1 MKIWWWSG
9 GALLLVCAIA
19 PAQGTAITEE
29 RVRETV
35 GWLAADE
42 RRGRDTGSPELVAAG
57 EWIAARFAAAG
68 LQQLQE
74 GSWYHTFPM
83 AGHTID
89 STAVVVKLTRKLRD
103 DTKVFELVADVDVRQ
118 RSAADALAGTD
129 DPCTVALFDDPVL
142 QRLLTARSA
151 RAPIV
156 VEIPTDHPAWLA
168 AAGRH
173 AVLGKVRQ
181 ASRPVF
187 YVRPGLLPA
196 KPSEGDQPTW
206 TVTWSTAAA
215 EAAEV
220 PQHNVLALWPG
231 TDKKDEFV
239 VVSAHYDHIGVG
251 RAVDGDAIHNGAD
264 DNATGTTG
272 VLLLAEALA
281 KLPPCRRSLLFV
293 CFTGEER
300 GLLGSRQFVA
310 APPVPLDKIAVVLN
324 LEMLGRP
331 EAEKAGKA
339 WFTGGGYSDL
349 MRIAEPALAKGG
361 VGLTPFQMADQLF
374 AASDNYPFAEAG
386 VVAHSLS
393 AGSLHSDY
401 HQPSDEVAKL
411 DLPHMTTVLR
421 GLLELTIEL
430 GNRDERPVWSEAG
443 KAKLEGRWAKHR
455 EQKARPV
462 DGESPKPR

>member
-1 MKIWWWSG
+1 
-9 GALLLVCAIA
+9 
-19 PAQGTAITEE
+19 
-29 RVRETV
+29 
-35 GWLAADE
+35 
-42 RRGRDTGSPELVAAG
+42 
-57 EWIAARFAAAG
+57 
-68 LQQLQE
+68 
-74 GSWYHTFPM
+74 M

-281 KLPPCRRSLLFV
+281 KLPPCRR
-293 CFTGEER
+293 
-300 GLLGSRQFVA
+300 
-310 APPVPLDKIAVVLN
+310 
-324 LEMLGRP
+324 
-331 EAEKAGKA
+331 
-339 WFTGGGYSDL
+339 
-349 MRIAEPALAKGG
+349 
-361 VGLTPFQMADQLF
+361 
-374 AASDNYPFAEAG
+374 
-386 VVAHSLS
+386 
-393 AGSLHSDY
+393 
-401 HQPSDEVAKL
+401 
-411 DLPHMTTVLR
+411 
-421 GLLELTIEL
+421 
-430 GNRDERPVWSEAG
+430 
-443 KAKLEGRWAKHR
+443 
-455 EQKARPV
+455 
-462 DGESPKPR
+462 